1 MSFGKLNTR
10 IDIISTEPVKDS
22 EGFVTTGDNII
33 ASVRAYFEQ
42 KNSTEKWVNM
52 SQNNSVNALFR
63 LRMIPNI
70 EITNKHI
77 IVCDGKRYNIYSVEN
92 VKNKSMYLEVLAVSI
107 DGKV

>member
-1 MSFGKLNTR
+1 MSLGKLNTR

-42 KNSTEKWVNM
+42 KNSTEKWLNM

-77 IVCDGKRYNIYSVEN
+77 IVCDGQRYNIYSVEN
-92 VKNKSMYLEVLAVSI
+92 VKNKGMYLEILGVSV
-107 DGKV
+107 DG